1 MSDFRK
7 ALDAYAEGKLELSG
21 VERELNLGLA
31 RQPHLAAAHGALV
44 EALYRSGRIAGST
57 YLSLTQAIRA
67 FQQSQ
72 PQVTVQVV
80 PTAAPVAGGAQDKT
94 QFRAPGAA
102 SQAAGGG
109 AGGAS
114 AGGATGAMGAA
125 GEDAEKTQFRAPR
138 AAGSAAPSAPGSVAA
153 SAPGSVVPPATPG
166 HASTDSSVPADP
178 RVPTDSRIPTG
189 SRPTNSNWS
198 DLGRFVAEGVRLS
211 SGSVVKER
219 FVLEE
224 ELGRGGM
231 GIVFKARDL
240 RKEEAQDRNPWVAIK
255 LLNEEFRRHPESLK
269 ALQRESRK
277 AQQLAHAN
285 VVTVYD
291 FDRDGSNVFMVMELL
306 EGQSLDRIIRD
317 NESSGLEVA
326 EALRLTRDMCRAMA
340 YAHDKGVVHSDFKP
354 ANAFVTR
361 EGVVKVFD
369 FGIARAAKRADNVSG
384 STTLFDPGTLG
395 ALTPT
400 YASCEMIEGLEPD
413 SRDDVYAIACVA
425 YELLAGK
432 HPFNRVSAVEA
443 RDKHMVA
450 KRPRGLKRNQ
460 WRAIQHG
467 LQFDRENRTASAQQF
482 LSELLPQKRRSAA
495 PIGIAAVV
503 VIGLVVAGF
512 LVPSYMAK
520 RRERAFIDSLTTAQA
535 ARLDALVQQ
544 LRDMTPDQRAAI
556 LLNEGARSGLIKA
569 FERRIDMAT
578 EPGQATPD
586 YPGARVLL
594 GELQAFLPDSLAV
607 KDLQDRLSARENDEI
622 KRLSDRFDE
631 YLKHGVLLD
640 VQGVPNIGTAL
651 AAIRRIDA
659 QNRLLSDPRLPGAF
673 AEQTRHALQAGNP
686 NLAQALVTAGLA
698 FDSGDTTLT
707 DLRDQ
712 VRRAVGTQQLV
723 ARRQSLESSLAALA
737 GPRAAFADVDG
748 KRADLEE
755 LRSIA
760 PDSQVLS
767 GVQQLTQRGVSAQT
781 AQLVGAG
788 QYAQALELI
797 ARYADLLPVSFVDQ
811 QRQKLASVRGA
822 LEAQQAAAAQIEARI
837 DALLKDQKLDAA
849 WATQLDR
856 ELRQL
861 AAYVSENDAF
871 VTRVKTR
878 AAEGYLA
885 QARAFRGSQRLTEA
899 GRMLEQMRVYAP
911 QSAELA
917 AEAKLLADA
926 HTAQETAA
934 QVRNHLAQLD
944 ALRTKLLVQASA
956 NEVNEAL
963 ASLQEL
969 RANPDA
975 NDGFIVVQAPAA
987 IGGAYLRLASNAA
1000 KDGRFANAVSLT
1012 GHAKEVAPELQDLAS
1027 ASERYARYLSL
1038 DQTLKTGNTVDATS
1052 TRNELDRLGRQD
1064 AGEAAAVK
1072 ETLARDLVA
1081 RIRATS
1087 DASVVQRL
1095 TNLARDVFGDQAA
1108 VKSLLQ
1114 PQAAPQHAPGSASQ
1128 SGGAPGAGEGSTCAS
1143 DGSAAGGVG
1152 PGCTGAGGVGAGGAG
1167 AGAAPAAGGVAGG
1180 TSATASG
1187 TAGSAGGSGTGAAG
1201 SGSGTGLGGGAAGGN
1216 SSASRAGG
1224 QNNSRLAMSRPGQP
1238 GSEQAGTAR
1247 VPSEIPCADRLAGY
1261 GKRKQAVCYD
1271 TFDGGGRGPDLVVIP
1286 AGGGVA
1292 KPLAIGRTEV
1302 SNADYAA
1309 YCSRTGHC
1317 APPTGAPE
1325 YPATGISIEDA
1336 RAYVGW
1342 LSQVTGAVYRLP
1354 TDGEWT
1360 YAVTAQGG
1368 NTDVNSVN
1376 CLVEIGGKKVR
1387 GVALEPVQSG
1397 SPNGWGLYNT
1407 LGNAQE
1413 WVVSGGAA
1421 LAQGGAFSDN
1431 MSSCT
1436 PDSKRPHANAGDSVT
1451 GLRVIRELP

>member
-7 ALDAYAEGKLELSG
+7 ALDAFAEGKLELSG
-21 VERELNLGLA
+21 LERELNVGLA

-44 EALYRSGRIAGST
+44 EALYRSGRIAGGT

-72 PQVTVQVV
+72 PKVSVQVV
-80 PTAAPVAGGAQDKT
+80 PTTAPHAGADGAAAGAGAQDKT
-94 QFRAPGAA
+94 QLRVPAPATPAA
-102 SQAAGGG
+102 SF
-109 AGGAS
+109 
-114 AGGATGAMGAA
+114 
-125 GEDAEKTQFRAPR
+125 DAEKTQFRAPR
-138 AAGSAAPSAPGSVAA
+138 AAGSDAPAA
-153 SAPGSVVPPATPG
+153 SQ
-166 HASTDSSVPADP
+166 VPADP
-178 RVPTDSRIPTG
+178 PVSTDPRIPTDSRIPTG
-189 SRPTNSNWS
+189 SKPTNSNWS

-306 EGQSLDRIIRD
+306 EGQSLDRMIRD
-317 NESSGLEVA
+317 HESTGLEVA

-340 YAHDKGVVHSDFKP
+340 YAHDQGVVHSDFKP

-443 RDKHMVA
+443 RDKGMVA
-450 KRPRGLKRNQ
+450 KRPRGLKRHQ
-460 WRAIQHG
+460 WRAIQRG
-467 LQFDRENRTASAQQF
+467 LEFSRENRTTSAKQF
-482 LSELLPQKRRSAA
+482 LNELLPQKRRTAA
-495 PIGIAAVV
+495 PIGIAAVA

-512 LVPSYMAK
+512 LVPNYMAK
-520 RRERAFIDSLTTAQA
+520 RRERAFIDTLATAQA

-556 LLNEGARSGLIKA
+556 LLNDGARAGLIKA

-578 EPGQATPD
+578 ERGRESPD

-594 GELQAFLPDSLAV
+594 SELQAFLPDSLAV

-631 YLKHGVLLD
+631 YLKRGVLLD

-673 AEQTRHALQAGNP
+673 AEQTRHALQAGNAT
-686 NLAQALVTAGLA
+686 LAQALVTAGLA
-698 FDSGDTTLT
+698 FDAGDTTLT

-712 VRRAVGTQQLV
+712 ARRAVSGQQLL
-723 ARRQSLESSLAALA
+723 ARRQSLESSLASLTGAQ
-737 GPRAAFADVDG
+737 AAFADVDG
-748 KRADLEE
+748 KRAELEE

-767 GVQQLTQRGVSAQT
+767 SVQQLAQRGVSGQSAALVT
-781 AQLVGAG
+781 AGK
-788 QYAQALELI
+788 YPEALELI
-797 ARYADLLPVSFVDQ
+797 ARYADLLPVAFVDQ

-822 LEAQQAAAAQIEARI
+822 LEAQRAAAAQIETRI
-837 DALLKDQKLDAA
+837 DALLQDQKADGT
-849 WATQLDR
+849 WATQLDHDLR
-856 ELRQL
+856 EL
-861 AAYVSENDAF
+861 ATYVSENDAY
-871 VTRVKTR
+871 VTRVKAR
-878 AAEGYLA
+878 AAEGYLT

-899 GRMLEQMRVYAP
+899 GRMLEQARAYAP
-911 QSAELA
+911 QSTELA
-917 AEAKLLADA
+917 TEAKLLADA
-926 HTAQETAA
+926 RTAQESAA

-1012 GHAKEVAPELQDLAS
+1012 GHAKDVAPDLPDIAA
-1027 ASERYARYLSL
+1027 ASERYARYLAL
-1038 DQTLKTGNTVDATS
+1038 DQTLKTGNTIDAAS
-1052 TRNELDRLGRQD
+1052 TRSELDRLGRQD
-1064 AGEAAAVK
+1064 AAEAMAVK

-1081 RIRATS
+1081 RIRGTS
-1087 DASVVQRL
+1087 DAAVAQRL
-1095 TNLARDVFGDQAA
+1095 SGLARDVFGDQAA
-1108 VKSLLQ
+1108 VKSWLQ
-1114 PQAAPQHAPGSASQ
+1114 QVAAPAHAAGSQ
-1128 SGGAPGAGEGSTCAS
+1128 SQGGAVGSGLGGNASGASAGNAEGGAPGG
-1143 DGSAAGGVG
+1143 AAGGAAG
-1152 PGCTGAGGVGAGGAG
+1152 GSNDTGGSGSTASGAGGTGAGVVGNAGIAGGAGASGTAAGVAGAAGGAG
-1167 AGAAPAAGGVAGG
+1167 AGAGRAA
-1180 TSATASG
+1180 
-1187 TAGSAGGSGTGAAG
+1187 
-1201 SGSGTGLGGGAAGGN
+1201 
-1216 SSASRAGG
+1216 
-1224 QNNSRLAMSRPGQP
+1224 NSRLAMSRSAQTPGQT
-1238 GSEQAGTAR
+1238 GEQAATPR

-1286 AGGGVA
+1286 AGGAVA

-1302 SNADYAA
+1302 SNADYAV

-1317 APPTGAPE
+1317 TAPAGAPD

-1336 RAYVGW
+1336 RGYVAW
-1342 LSQVTGAVYRLP
+1342 LSQVTGAAYRLP

-1368 NTDVNSVN
+1368 GTDVNSVN
-1376 CLVEIGGKKVR
+1376 CVVEIGGKKVR
-1387 GVALEPVQSG
+1387 GVELEPVQSG

-1413 WVVSGGAA
+1413 WVVSGGAV

-1436 PDSKRPHANAGDSVT
+1436 PDSKRPHANAGDPVT

>member
-80 PTAAPVAGGAQDKT
+80 PTAAPVAGGGAGHDKT

-109 AGGAS
+109 AGAAAN
-114 AGGATGAMGAA
+114 AGGATGTVGAGGA
-125 GEDAEKTQFRAPR
+125 SGEDAEKTQFRAPR
-138 AAGSAAPSAPGSVAA
+138 AAGSAAPVAPGSAA
-153 SAPGSVVPPATPG
+153 PSVPGPGVPPALG
-166 HASTDSSVPADP
+166 STHSNFPPDP

-467 LQFDRENRTASAQQF
+467 LQFDRENRTTSAQQF

-686 NLAQALVTAGLA
+686 NLAQALVAAGLA

-712 VRRAVGTQQLV
+712 VQRAVGTQQLV
-723 ARRQSLESSLAALA
+723 ARRQSLESSLAPLA
-737 GPRAAFADVDG
+737 GPQAAFADVDG

-767 GVQQLTQRGVSAQT
+767 GVQQLAQRGVSAQT

-811 QRQKLASVRGA
+811 QRRKLASVRGA

-899 GRMLEQMRVYAP
+899 GRMLEQVRAYAP
-911 QSAELA
+911 QSTELA

-1038 DQTLKTGNTVDATS
+1038 DQTLKTGNAVDATS

-1114 PQAAPQHAPGSASQ
+1114 PQAAPQHAPGSASAQ
-1128 SGGAPGAGEGSTCAS
+1128 GGAPGGGEGATGSNSTGSSA
-1143 DGSAAGGVG
+1143 DGVGAGGVG
-1152 PGCTGAGGVGAGGAG
+1152 PGGAGAGGGAGGATAG
-1167 AGAAPAAGGVAGG
+1167 AGATGGVIAGGGATGG
-1180 TSATASG
+1180 
-1187 TAGSAGGSGTGAAG
+1187 GTGAAG
-1201 SGSGTGLGGGAAGGN
+1201 TGPGGGAAGGT
-1216 SSASRAGG
+1216 SSASRAGL

-1317 APPTGAPE
+1317 TPPTGAPE
-1325 YPATGISIEDA
+1325 YPATGVSIEDA

-1368 NTDVNSVN
+1368 STDVNSVN

-1421 LAQGGAFSDN
+1421 FAQGGAFSDN

-1451 GLRVIRELP
+1451 GVRVIRELP

>member
-80 PTAAPVAGGAQDKT
+80 PTAAPGASGAQDKT

-102 SQAAGGG
+102 SQAT
-109 AGGAS
+109 AGGAD
-114 AGGATGAMGAA
+114 AA

-138 AAGSAAPSAPGSVAA
+138 APSSAPPPVIP
-153 SAPGSVVPPATPG
+153 AP
-166 HASTDSSVPADP
+166 ASTDSSVPPDP

-255 LLNEEFRRHPESLK
+255 LLNDEFRRHPESLK

-520 RRERAFIDSLTTAQA
+520 RRERAFIDSLATAQA

-556 LLNEGARSGLIKA
+556 LLNESARSGLIKA
-569 FERRIDMAT
+569 FERRIEMAT

-631 YLKHGVLLD
+631 YLKRGVLLD

-651 AAIRRIDA
+651 AAIRKIDA

-673 AEQTRHALQAGNP
+673 AEQTRHALQAGNAT
-686 NLAQALVTAGLA
+686 LAQALVTAGLT

-737 GPRAAFADVDG
+737 GPQAAFADVDG
-748 KRADLEE
+748 KRAELEE

-760 PDSQVLS
+760 PESQVLS

-781 AQLVGAG
+781 AQFVSAG

-899 GRMLEQMRVYAP
+899 GRMLEQVRAYAP
-911 QSAELA
+911 QSTELA
-917 AEAKLLADA
+917 TEAKLLADA
-926 HTAQETAA
+926 RTAQETAA

-1038 DQTLKTGNTVDATS
+1038 DQTLKSGNAIDATS

-1081 RIRATS
+1081 RIRATG
-1087 DASVVQRL
+1087 DASVIQRL

-1114 PQAAPQHAPGSASQ
+1114 PQAAPQHAPVGSASPQ
-1128 SGGAPGAGEGSTCAS
+1128 GGAPGGGEGTTGANSTGSSAGAA
-1143 DGSAAGGVG
+1143 DGSAGGVG
-1152 PGCTGAGGVGAGGAG
+1152 AGGAAPGGTGAGGAG
-1167 AGAAPAAGGVAGG
+1167 AGAAGGATAGAAPGGGTGTGAGGAGGQGSAAAGG
-1180 TSATASG
+1180 T
-1187 TAGSAGGSGTGAAG
+1187 
-1201 SGSGTGLGGGAAGGN
+1201 

-1247 VPSEIPCADRLAGY
+1247 LPSEIPCADRLAGY

-1309 YCSRTGHC
+1309 YCSRAGHC
-1317 APPTGAPE
+1317 TPPAGAPE

-1368 NTDVNSVN
+1368 STDVNSVN

-1413 WVVSGGAA
+1413 WVVSGGAV

-1436 PDSKRPHANAGDSVT
+1436 PDSKRPHANAGDSLT